1 MFQSKVH
8 IQDEHSTPK
17 PKSEVNNKFEVNGI
31 NSNGTNTPN
40 GLTNGLTLK
49 ENGVEIVLDYGREL
63 YKDIYLNEDV
73 IELL

>member
-40 GLTNGLTLK
+40 GLTNGLTPK
-49 ENGVEIVLDYGREL
+49 ENGVENSTGKANYESGAERQIGHF
-63 YKDIYLNEDV
+63 
-73 IELL
+73 